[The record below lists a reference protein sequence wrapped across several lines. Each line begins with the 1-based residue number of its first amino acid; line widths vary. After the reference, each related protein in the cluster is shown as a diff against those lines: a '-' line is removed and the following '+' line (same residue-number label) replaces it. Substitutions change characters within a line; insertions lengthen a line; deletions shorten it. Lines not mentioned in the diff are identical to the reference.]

1 MRKKRGEI
9 DMSDETFYQDHWRE
23 IEAERLAR
31 YEVMFVFRPQHE
43 ALLQPLQLESG
54 LQVVDYGCGPGFLA
68 MELAR
73 RVGEKGRVF
82 GFDINADF
90 VARASARTKDANLT
104 QLEFSQLSGAAM
116 PLPDNSVDRLIC
128 KNVFEYVPDCVQTL
142 AEQRRVLKPGGI
154 IEIIDSDWGFVLV
167 EPWGKSRT
175 DAFFEAARGAF
186 NEFYIGR
193 KLKGLLSAAGF
204 QGVEVRISAS
214 ADTTGGGLN
223 VITNMAS
230 YAQKFNTMSDEHLS
244 MMIAELRDA
253 IEVGNYLFVL
263 PQFIVTG
270 VK

>member
-1 MRKKRGEI
+1 
-9 DMSDETFYQDHWRE
+9 MSDETFYQDHWRD

-31 YEVMFVFRPQHE
+31 YEEMFVFRPQHE
-43 ALLQPLQLESG
+43 VLLKPLELETG
-54 LQVVDYGCGPGFLA
+54 LKVIDYGCGPGFLA

-73 RVGEKGRVF
+73 RVGDTGRVY

-90 VARASARTKDANLT
+90 VHRASGRSQEAKLN
-104 QLEFSQLSGAAM
+104 QLEFSQLSGVTM
-116 PLPDNSVDRLIC
+116 PLADDSVDRLIC
-128 KNVFEYVPDCVQTL
+128 KNVLEYVPDCVQTL

-167 EPWGKSRT
+167 EPWGKPRT
-175 DAFFEAARGAF
+175 DAFFDAARGAF
-186 NEFYIGR
+186 NEFHIGR
-193 KLKGLLSAAGF
+193 KLKGLLSAVGF
-204 QGVEVRISAS
+204 NSVEVRISAS

-230 YAQKFNTMSDEHLS
+230 YARKFNTISDEALVK
-244 MMIAELRDA
+244 MIAELKEA
-253 IEVGNYLFVL
+253 IEVGDYLFVL